1 MATAKTSRILSA
13 QKRATLRSV
22 TSRFMTQTPNYPVVA
37 PEHIN
42 QSRIIDLT
50 LYKGNPR
57 VHSEIQIERLV
68 NSLKEFGFTNPVLVD
83 DTGNVIAGHGRIAAA
98 KKLGLDEVPTITLS
112 HLSEDQRKAYI
123 IADNQLALNSSWDD
137 DLLKIELEKLTEN
150 GFDLSVLGWGDDVPT
165 FADEP
170 DYGSLDDFDDPT
182 DGLANDVMKAIQIEF
197 RPEDYE
203 EAKEVVA
210 EARKKGVY
218 VGQELVNA
226 LKALS

>member
-1 MATAKTSRILSA
+1 MWT
-13 QKRATLRSV
+13 V
-22 TSRFMTQTPNYPVVA
+22 TNLAMTTTPSYPVVS
-37 PEHIN
+37 PEHIK

-57 VHSEIQIERLV
+57 VHSDLQIERLV

-98 KKLGLDEVPTITLS
+98 KKIGLETVPTITLS
-112 HLSEDQRKAYI
+112 HLTEDQRKAYI

-137 DLLKIELEKLTEN
+137 DILKQELEALMEN
-150 GFDLSVLGWGDDVPT
+150 GFDLSLLGWGEDVPT
-165 FADEP
+165 FADDP
-170 DYGSLDDFDDPT
+170 DYGSLEDFDDPT
-182 DGLANDVMKAIQIEF
+182 NELANDVLKAIQIEF

-210 EARKKGVY
+210 EARKKGIY
-218 VGQELVNA
+218 IGQELVNA

>member
-1 MATAKTSRILSA
+1 
-13 QKRATLRSV
+13 
-22 TSRFMTQTPNYPVVA
+22 MTTTPNYPVVS
-37 PEHIN
+37 PEHIK

-57 VHSEIQIERLV
+57 VHSDVQIERLV

-98 KKLGLDEVPTITLS
+98 KKIGLETVPTITLS

-137 DLLKIELEKLTEN
+137 DLLKIELEKLEDN
-150 GFDLSVLGWGDDVPT
+150 GFDLSLLGWGDDIPT
-165 FADEP
+165 FADDP
-170 DYGSLDDFDDPT
+170 DYGSLEDFDDPT
-182 DGLANDVMKAIQIEF
+182 SELANDVMKAIQIEF

-210 EARKKGVY
+210 EARKKGIY
-218 VGQELVNA
+218 IGQELVNA
-226 LKALS
+226 LKALG